1 MSDSSV
7 APRSLADLLQHWA
20 AERAHQRA
28 FTFVDFPDPRSPGR
42 NRTLTWGLL
51 AARAHA
57 VAASIEQAAGP
68 GDRVALL
75 LPQSLDYVAAFLGC
89 QLARAIAVPLFPP
102 DQPGH
107 GNRVDA
113 VIEDCEPACALV
125 TQSGARVIE
134 TMAPDA
140 PLRRVQLIRVDAI
153 KSASL
158 DADAPA
164 PAAVREPVPTDLD
177 EIAYLQYTS
186 GSTRAP
192 AGAMISHRNVLVNA
206 AQALAAFRV
215 FEGFDGTVGS
225 GTLDVSA
232 GPVASV
238 GWLPLFH
245 DMGLLLSIGAP
256 LVGCFPSVL
265 MDPTAFLARPERWL
279 RLLSAYPGAL
289 SAAPNFA
296 YEYCASKVGPDAA
309 AELRLD
315 RVRVLINGSEP
326 VQAASVRRFAQAF
339 AVSGLAPETHCPSY
353 GLAEATVF
361 VAADGPAEPPRAV
374 VCRRDALSGGRI
386 EPADPQAPAEEAVEL
401 VGCGVPV
408 GQELRIVEPGGVAT
422 LPDGA
427 VGEILV
433 RGPNVA
439 AGYWKRAERSA
450 EVFSAALPDTGDRPW
465 LRTGDLG
472 AFHEGRLLVTGRLK
486 DLLIVDG
493 RNHYPQDVEESIQE
507 ALSSVRKG
515 RVAVFGVPR
524 AEGELVVA
532 VAEHRRDLN
541 PDEAVREEADRAAR
555 ARVSSAHGLRLDQL
569 VLVPPGSVPRT
580 SSGKVSRSACRIAFL
595 RGEYD
600 RCFARQPERV

>member
-1 MSDSSV
+1 MFDSTV
-7 APRSLADLLQHWA
+7 APRTLADLLQCWA

-42 NRTLTWGLL
+42 NRTLTWGRLSS
-51 AARAHA
+51 RAHA
-57 VAASIEQAAGP
+57 VATSIGQLAGP

-75 LPQSLDYVAAFLGC
+75 LPQGLDYVAAFVGC

-102 DQPGH
+102 NLPGH
-107 GNRVDA
+107 ENRVEA

-125 TQSGARVIE
+125 TQAGARVIQG
-134 TMAPDA
+134 MAQDMA
-140 PLRRVQLIRVDAI
+140 LRRTPLICVDT
-153 KSASL
+153 SA
-158 DADAPA
+158 ADSAEAPA
-164 PAAVREPVPTDLD
+164 STPAAAREPISTDVD

-186 GSTRAP
+186 GSTRTP
-192 AGAMISHRNVLVNA
+192 AGAMISHRNVIANA
-206 AQALAAFRV
+206 AQALTAFQA

-225 GTLDVSA
+225 GGLDASA
-232 GPVASV
+232 GPVVSV

-256 LVGCFPSVL
+256 LVGGFPSVL
-265 MDPTAFLARPERWL
+265 MDPIAFLARPERWL

-296 YEYCASKVGPDAA
+296 YEYCASKIGPDVA

-315 RVRVLINGSEP
+315 RVRALINGSEP
-326 VQAASVRRFAQAF
+326 VRADTVRRFSRLF
-339 AVSGLAPETHCPSY
+339 AAGGLAPEVHCPSY

-361 VAADGPAEPPRAV
+361 VTTDGVAEPPYAV
-374 VCRRDALSGGRI
+374 VCRRDALADGRI
-386 EPADPQAPAEEAVEL
+386 EPTDPQAPEEEAVSL
-401 VGCGVPV
+401 VGCGGPV
-408 GQELRIVEPGGVAT
+408 GQEVRIVEPGGVAT

-439 AGYWKRAERSA
+439 FGYWKHAEQSA
-450 EVFSAALPDTGDRPW
+450 ETFGAALPETGDRPW

-493 RNHYPQDVEESIQE
+493 RNHYPQDIEETVRY
-507 ALSSVRKG
+507 ALGGGQG
-515 RVAVFGVPR
+515 RIAVFSVPG
-524 AEGELVVA
+524 ADGELVVA
-532 VAEHRRDLN
+532 VAEQRRDLT
-541 PDEAVREEADRAAR
+541 DGGERCAVAERAAR
-555 ARVSSAHGLRLDQL
+555 ARVAAAHGVRLGRL
-569 VLVPPGSVPRT
+569 VFVPPGAIPRT
-580 SSGKVSRSACRIAFL
+580 SSNKVSRSACRVAYL
-595 RGEYD
+595 RGDYTASDGEGS
-600 RCFARQPERV
+600 R